1 MNFAGGVRWTIMQNK
16 ERLAFARFQD
26 ALIDVPTV
34 PGLELLRLVLREA
47 GFHGKFGFRQVQ
59 RFLEFEW
66 FGHIWSACK
75 SLLCRPLSS
84 GARRETSE
92 SSVRT
97 YVTMNDKSVSAAR
110 GAQPFPASANLIGL
124 VRRTQGSCV

>member
-16 ERLAFARFQD
+16 EGLASARFQD

-34 PGLELLRLVLREA
+34 PGFELLWLVLREA

-75 SLLCRPLSS
+75 SLLCRPLVQVHGGKHRKAVRSEE
-84 GARRETSE
+84 RRVGKEG
-92 SSVRT
+92 R
-97 YVTMNDKSVSAAR
+97 
-110 GAQPFPASANLIGL
+110 F
-124 VRRTQGSCV
+124 